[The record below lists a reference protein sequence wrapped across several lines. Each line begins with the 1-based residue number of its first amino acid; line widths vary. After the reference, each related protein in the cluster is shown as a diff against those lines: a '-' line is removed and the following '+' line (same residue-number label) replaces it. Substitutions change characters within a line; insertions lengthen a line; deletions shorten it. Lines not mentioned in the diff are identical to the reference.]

1 MQFREVVLCVAS
13 KDAEIF
19 KFLLKRIFPKLK
31 KISTMR
37 STIFLMSR
45 ELCSIYAKLCMK
57 EEKEMDNIS
66 LLQISGFVL
75 DKISLHY
82 PTI

>member
-1 MQFREVVLCVAS
+1 
-13 KDAEIF
+13 
-19 KFLLKRIFPKLK
+19 
-31 KISTMR
+31 
-37 STIFLMSR
+37 MSR
-45 ELCSIYAKLCMK
+45 EPCSIYAKLCMK

-82 PTI
+82 PIW

>member
-1 MQFREVVLCVAS
+1 
-13 KDAEIF
+13 
-19 KFLLKRIFPKLK
+19 
-31 KISTMR
+31 MR